1 MRYTVHK
8 IFVKISVFGDDDTW
22 ISNSN
27 SVYRI
32 DGTLTNCKRMRFNF
46 NGSLNNVKL
55 SKNARLMLESLFI
68 PTITNL
74 VNYINIRV
82 VTSTEDINLDSGK
95 LNTGNPILITTRAN
109 TMVYNNSELFCNINV
124 PSTFLSQGHIEIEL
138 ESPVVTAAVDFIT
151 GTPLK
156 PFYMTFVII
165 DQDEEESQ
173 DPNIAQTVEY
183 KNYGRLGMPIRTP
196 LT

>member
-8 IFVKISVFGDDDTW
+8 NFVKISVFGDDDTW
-22 ISNSN
+22 ISNTK

-82 VTSTEDINLDSGK
+82 VTSTEDTNLDSGK

>member
-1 MRYTVHK
+1 
-8 IFVKISVFGDDDTW
+8 
-22 ISNSN
+22 
-27 SVYRI
+27 
-32 DGTLTNCKRMRFNF
+32 MRFNF

-74 VNYINIRV
+74 SNYINVRV

-124 PSTFLSQGHIEIEL
+124 PSTFLSQGHIEIKL

-151 GTPLK
+151 RTPLK